1 MEPKRLKRIKQDY
14 FAIPE
19 AERPDPA
26 DYWRQS
32 TKDFLPEALDMIET
46 LRVLLSGMP
55 TDRDGSFDLRVECQ
69 RASWPLPGVAGS
81 LRALIRMMK

>member
-1 MEPKRLKRIKQDY
+1 
-14 FAIPE
+14 
-19 AERPDPA
+19 
-26 DYWRQS
+26 
-32 TKDFLPEALDMIET
+32 MIET

-55 TDRDGSFDLRVECQ
+55 TDRDGSFDLRVACQ